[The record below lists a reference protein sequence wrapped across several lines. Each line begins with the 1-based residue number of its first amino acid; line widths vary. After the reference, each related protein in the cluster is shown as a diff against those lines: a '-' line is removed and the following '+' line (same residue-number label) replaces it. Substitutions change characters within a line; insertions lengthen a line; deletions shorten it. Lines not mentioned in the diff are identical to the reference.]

1 MQVIQ
6 SELFTVIVPDKGC
19 KLVNKE
25 TGKEY
30 KKIYLGKNDSV
41 ENYCEIVDEKYV
53 DTEYAV
59 ELTNLKERV
68 DETDNLNND
77 IIDTLLLTIKDMYD
91 VIQPLLMMMPMT
103 IKSEGQDNK
112 FGKFYLLMV
121 KRNLISIDDVPE
133 KFKKYVDEYLS

>member
-6 SELFTVIVPDKGC
+6 SELFTVIVSDKGC

-103 IKSEGQDNK
+103 INSEGQDNK